1 MKKSIKTE
9 AILVAYNVLKGAKYQ
24 KVDSKDIIKIFHI
37 AQALKPIA
45 LKMEEVSKDAS
56 DTLKPEIEGGFD
68 EMLSKAQEYER
79 IIRNPKSSANKLP
92 MGPAEYEAFITK
104 FKEYQKLV
112 ADAVNKFAE
121 AEREIE
127 LEPLKEETFS
137 DLIASNDWNME
148 QILALAEIIKE

>member
-37 AQALKPIA
+37 AQVLKPIA
-45 LKMEEVSKDAS
+45 TKMEEVSKDAS

-79 IIRNPKSSANKLP
+79 IIRNPKGNANKLP
-92 MGPAEYEAFITK
+92 MGPAEYEAFITE
-104 FKEYQKLV
+104 FKKYQKLV

-121 AEREIE
+121 EEREIE